1 MNVIKVQ
8 RPRQHRNNVQI
19 HSKGATKGRMPGDFE
34 WHGLAEAFIFGMI
47 AFISIWPVFDAMVAV
62 IRLK

>member
-1 MNVIKVQ
+1 MNVIKVP
-8 RPRQHRNNVQI
+8 RPQGRRNNRQI
-19 HSKGATKGRMPGDFE
+19 HSEGTTKGRMPNDFE